1 MPRALH
7 LPLVLAL
14 ASCASSPGPIISAPA
29 IPGSAPH
36 AVSVA
41 RQTVVAP
48 GSPAAC
54 GQSWELEDAVGAGA
68 RVIVVCGSDLRRE
81 PVAVG
86 PMTRALD
93 PALDAARE
101 RVCACAARG
110 AAPGTVDLVVTAVP
124 GEGRASVEP
133 GEAEASLDPQVAQA
147 FAGCVGSLGVTFPP
161 FEDATCGDGARV
173 KYVYAMDVELTQ

>member
-1 MPRALH
+1 VPRAFH

-36 AVSVA
+36 AGTVA

-48 GSPAAC
+48 GNPAA
-54 GQSWELEDAVGAGA
+54 GGAGGG
-68 RVIVVCGSDLRRE
+68 RVGRE